1 MLVLSLIFV
10 TVSGLCEWKGICA
23 GFVIVCY
30 ICIAV
35 SIIGVPI
42 IKRGGCGPIN
52 RFNSATFVLP
62 VPSQDIQHFQH
73 HISWSLFLYSMSYKV
88 IDDYSFVDT
97 GGIVNHHCL
106 SFIFITL

>member
-1 MLVLSLIFV
+1 MLVLSLICV

-42 IKRGGCGPIN
+42 IKRGAWDPIY
-52 RFNSATFVLP
+52 RFNSATLFLP
-62 VPSQDIQHFQH
+62 VPRQDIQHFQH

-97 GGIVNHHCL
+97 GGIVN
-106 SFIFITL
+106 FTI

>member
-1 MLVLSLIFV
+1 MLELSLIFV

-35 SIIGVPI
+35 SII
-42 IKRGGCGPIN
+42 KRGGWDPIN

-106 SFIFITL
+106 NFIVITLCMIS